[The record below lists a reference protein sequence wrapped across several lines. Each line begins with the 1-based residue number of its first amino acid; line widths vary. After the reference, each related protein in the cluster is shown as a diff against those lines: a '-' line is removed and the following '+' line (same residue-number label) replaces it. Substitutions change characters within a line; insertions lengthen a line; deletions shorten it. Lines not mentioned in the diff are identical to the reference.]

1 MAKNP
6 YAPVTTFIPKG
17 MNGYQPGLADAQKYD
32 PAAAKAALHASGVSA
47 AVANGVHYLAR
58 NTTTNKQL
66 AEYITG
72 QIKTNLG
79 LNWTIDVIDSKT
91 VTSRIRK
98 AQFDIY
104 GPDGWG
110 ADYPD
115 PQDWYDINTT
125 NACHGLNWGCPNDPN
140 YDKLVQEADQSTK
153 DSDRIAK
160 YNQAGTLMT
169 NQFWVTFLYQRTSWV
184 LIKPYVQG
192 IKNTPMDDS
201 LYVPGDFFLNT
212 VYIANH

>member
-1 MAKNP
+1 
-6 YAPVTTFIPKG
+6 
-17 MNGYQPGLADAQKYD
+17 
-32 PAAAKAALHASGVSA
+32 VSS

-58 NTTTNKQL
+58 NTTANKQL

-98 AQFDIY
+98 ANFDIY

-115 PQDWYDINTT
+115 PQDWYDIMTT
-125 NACHGLNWGCPNDPN
+125 GGCHGTNWGCPNDPN
-140 YDKLVQEADQSTK
+140 YDKLVQAADQSTK

-169 NQFWVTFLYQRTSWV
+169 NQFWVTFLYQRTEWQ

-192 IKNTPMDDS
+192 YQATPLDEGIY
-201 LYVPGDFFLNT
+201 LPGDFYTNT
-212 VYIANH
+212 IYIANH